1 VYVEHG
7 SSSDGIFV
15 STEPEVLKLWLLT
28 ATQNR
33 APTMLTKGAHTL
45 NLSTQLKISN
55 LVSTTHKECWGELA
69 GQRKALGSSRIA
81 RKPATLEGEG

>member
-1 VYVEHG
+1 MQIECFDVTKSAQAIG
-7 SSSDGIFV
+7 
-15 STEPEVLKLWLLT
+15 LLT
-28 ATQNR
+28 TALKELTQGSH
-33 APTMLTKGAHTL
+33 THTHTL

>member
-1 VYVEHG
+1 LKALTDSRVV
-7 SSSDGIFV
+7 
-15 STEPEVLKLWLLT
+15 KLWLLT
-28 ATQNR
+28 AAQN
-33 APTMLTKGAHTL
+33 AYLIKLIKGAHTL

-81 RKPATLEGEG
+81 REPAAHARGG

>member
-1 VYVEHG
+1 
-7 SSSDGIFV
+7 
-15 STEPEVLKLWLLT
+15 
-28 ATQNR
+28 
-33 APTMLTKGAHTL
+33 MLTKGAHTL

-55 LVSTTHKECWGELA
+55 LVSTTHKEYWGELA